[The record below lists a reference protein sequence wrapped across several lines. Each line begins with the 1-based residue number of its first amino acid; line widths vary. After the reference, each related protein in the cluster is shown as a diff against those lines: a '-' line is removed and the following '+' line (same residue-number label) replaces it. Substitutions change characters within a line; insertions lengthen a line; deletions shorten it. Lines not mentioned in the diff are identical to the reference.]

1 MDVITSTLN
10 GLGVLVTRPEH
21 QADSLCRLIERH
33 GGVAIRWPA
42 LIIAEPRDPAPAL
55 ALFNR
60 LVDYDL
66 AIFTS
71 ANAVE
76 RALPAIRERG
86 GIPEQLEIAAVGRA
100 SAQALA
106 RHGIDRCLQPEDDF
120 SSEGLLALPRL
131 RQVTGQRI
139 AIVCGEDGRELLVET
154 LAARGA
160 WVERAEVYRRERPAT
175 GGIETLLTRWKCGE
189 IGAVTVTSS
198 ENLRNLFD
206 MLGVAGQDY
215 LCDTPL
221 IVVSARIRRIAAE
234 YGCRRLLLARDAGD
248 DAIAA
253 ALLDLTTHSL
263 SPVR

>member
-1 MDVITSTLN
+1 MNASPTLN

-21 QADSLCRLIERH
+21 QAEPLCRLIERH
-33 GGVAIRWPA
+33 GGVPIRWPA
-42 LIIAEPRDPAPAL
+42 LIITEPLDPAPAL
-55 ALFNR
+55 ALFER
-60 LVDYDL
+60 LADYDL

-86 GIPEQLEIAAVGRA
+86 GIPDRLDIAAVGRA
-100 SAQALA
+100 SGRALA
-106 RHGIDRCLQPEDDF
+106 RHGIDRCLQPGSDF

-131 RQVTGQRI
+131 REVAGQRI
-139 AIVCGEDGRELLVET
+139 AIIRGEDGRELLVET
-154 LAARGA
+154 LTARGA
-160 WVERAEVYRRERPAT
+160 RVDRADVYRRERPST
-175 GGIETLLTRWKCGE
+175 DGIETLLACWKRGE
-189 IGAVTVTSS
+189 IGAVTVTSG

-221 IVVSARIRRIAAE
+221 IVVSARIRQIAAE

-248 DAIAA
+248 DALVA
-253 ALLDLTTHSL
+253 ALLDLTTNSL
-263 SPVR
+263 LPVR